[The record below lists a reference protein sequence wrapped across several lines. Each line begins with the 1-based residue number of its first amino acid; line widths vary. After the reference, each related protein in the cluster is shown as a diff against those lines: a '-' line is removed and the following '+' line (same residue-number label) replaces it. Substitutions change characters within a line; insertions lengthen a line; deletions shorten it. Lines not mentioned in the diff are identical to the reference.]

1 MELLIEFVGY
11 SLTQKIKKPSGNKGY
26 WSFVVHDLITSYLR
40 STISEEDTRCYHKG
54 LVNNYREQCNR
65 DFTSVSA
72 DGYVH
77 QQLLYHLEQAG
88 EHETRA
94 SLLNNLCWL
103 RACIRH
109 CSPSVVLAWYTKECI
124 GKVCATVCSIIM
136 CVCMYVLCVYVYVHI
151 CVCVCVCA
159 CVYVCVHVY
168 VCGI

>member
-26 WSFVVHDLITSYLR
+26 WSFVVHDLITCYLR
-40 STISEEDTRCYHKG
+40 STISEDVRDYHKG
-54 LVNNYREQCNR
+54 LVNNYREQCNG
-65 DFTSVSA
+65 DFTTISA

-103 RACIRH
+103 RACICH

-124 GKVCATVCSIIM
+124 GKVCATACNIIM
-136 CVCMYVLCVYVYVHI
+136 CVHTCTSCVCM
-151 CVCVCVCA
+151 CVCVCVCVCVRA
-159 CVYVCVHVY
+159 CVYVCAF
-168 VCGI
+168 IS